1 MFSRTT
7 NPPPS
12 YPDVPD
18 TLRSNSFEMT
28 NMKKVLEARATTAP
42 YVTPYLSLRSRLSQV
57 WINRW
62 TVLLL
67 LVLVRVLLL
76 VGQLNTNIGDA
87 NVRAVAACT
96 EVENVGS
103 AMASMPHY
111 LSAGVNDM
119 AATGIEQSVSAMVS
133 VLDLMLSGVES
144 IIIFFINFVVGTYVC
159 LITAMIHGSLD
170 VVGSVAEDATD
181 AFNSI
186 ISRVTEE
193 IGDIAGSLEGG
204 ISDLTEA
211 IEDSIIGTILPDIPS
226 VDFSGPIEEL
236 SNFELD
242 VDSFVRDVRQLNED
256 LPDFAEVQN
265 LTEEAIAIPF
275 NFVREALRDAYSE
288 YQFSRDVFP
297 LAQREQLTFCSDND
311 SINNFFDGLYGMVE
325 TARVAFIAVL
335 VILAVLVMG
344 PMAWLEIQRW
354 RREQSHARLVSQ
366 SQYDPMDVVYIAS
379 RPLTSSW
386 GIWIASRFSGKK
398 QVLVRWCFAYATTA
412 PALFVLSLAMAG
424 FFSSLCQVIL
434 LRAVQ
439 DQVPALATQVGAFA
453 DGVVSSLQ
461 EVSDGW
467 ASEANSV
474 ILDLNNDIN
483 QDVLGYVTNATDAVN
498 DTLTVFLETMDEGLE
513 TVFNGTILLDS
524 IRVVLHCVIGTKI
537 ENLQE
542 GLTWVHDHSQITLPL
557 FPNDTFSMGAEESIS
572 GDSELNTFLASP
584 SSVTTDEVTGAVE
597 RVATWL
603 YNSIIQEVL
612 ITTGIFLVYIIVVL
626 IGVTRACVSMAMP
639 DRTRAEGGAMHYTG
653 DDGRPVSPR
662 MAQGA
667 SPAFPRFGS
676 EGVEDERSPTR
687 DGEVRDDKLASGSY
701 ANQATR
707 VVGHE
712 RSSSYG
718 HLGIA
723 SKY

>member
-170 VVGSVAEDATD
+170 VVASVTEDATD

-236 SNFELD
+236 SDFELD

-275 NFVREALRDAYSE
+275 NFVREALRDAYSD

-366 SQYDPMDVVYIAS
+366 NQYDPMDVVYIAS

-461 EVSDGW
+461 GVSDGW

-524 IRVVLHCVIGTKI
+524 IRAVLHCVIGIKV

-557 FPNDTFSMGAEESIS
+557 FSNDTFSMGAEESIS

-626 IGVTRACVSMAMP
+626 IGVTRACISMAMP

-662 MAQGA
+662 MVQGA

>member
-170 VVGSVAEDATD
+170 VVASVTEDATD

-236 SNFELD
+236 SDFELD

-275 NFVREALRDAYSE
+275 NFVREALRDAYSD

-366 SQYDPMDVVYIAS
+366 NQYDPMDVVYIAS

-461 EVSDGW
+461 GVSDGW

-524 IRVVLHCVIGTKI
+524 IRAVLHCVIGTKV
-537 ENLQE
+537 ESLQE

-557 FPNDTFSMGAEESIS
+557 FSNDTFSMGAEESIS

-626 IGVTRACVSMAMP
+626 IGVTRACISMAMP

-662 MAQGA
+662 MVQGA